1 MEKSDIYNVFHGWL
15 GTGLLTSTGEKWL
28 NRRRILTPAFHF
40 SILQQFVEIFN
51 NQIDDLVK
59 TFGQLCDQVY
69 ISVDNYIAQFTLKT
83 IAGKI
88 PSGMLF
94 LMTELQKLQWEQKW
108 NLSTK
113 KKKSTDRQI

>member
-51 NQIDDLVK
+51 RQTDDLVT
-59 TFGQLCDQVY
+59 TFGELCHQVY

-88 PSGMLF
+88 SSGMLC
-94 LMTELQKLQWEQKW
+94 
-108 NLSTK
+108 
-113 KKKSTDRQI
+113 I